1 MHGILKNIFGYDQ
14 FRPGQEAP
22 IRALLDGKNVF
33 CVMPTGAGKSIIFQ
47 VPALLGEGV
56 TIVVSPLIALMQ
68 DQVSALKLLGVS
80 ADALNST
87 NSEQDNARIWAGLR
101 AGSIRL
107 VYMAPERLMNSYTM
121 DALRGL
127 NVRMIAVDEAHCIS
141 QWGASFRPEYEM
153 LMDLGAHF
161 PGVPIA
167 ALTASADVATRADI
181 ERKLF
186 KGDVCTFVSG
196 FDRPNISLAV
206 TAKSSWQNQLK
217 DFVKRRKGES
227 GIVYCL
233 SRKKTE
239 TAVEVMRGMGISA
252 LCYHA
257 GMPKDTR
264 MENQERFIKEEGLV
278 MAATIAFGMGIDKPD
293 VRFVFHT
300 DMPSSMEAYYQEF
313 GRAGRDGLPADAHM
327 LYGLGDVRTRRMFIE
342 QENGD
347 MDSKRRAH
355 KRLDALISYCEAPSC
370 RRQTL
375 LAYFDDE
382 SEPCGNCD
390 LCLNPVELTEATQE
404 GRMALSAIVRTGQR
418 FGQAHIVDVLL
429 GANTERIRSLA
440 HDKLPTW
447 GVGKHY
453 NKIQWRSILRQ
464 LVAAGFLHL
473 DISEYGGLSLTPKGG
488 ELLRGHDSFSFRPPM
503 LPKSAGTARRARAKD
518 ITNDL
523 SAEALIVFEALRGL
537 RSQLAAKRNV
547 PAYVVFADK
556 SLLDMASKM
565 PQTMSEMLD
574 VHGVGQ
580 AKLDKFGQMF
590 LDVIINSDI
599 H

>member
-1 MHGILKNIFGYDQ
+1 MHTILKNTFGYDE

-22 IRALLDGKNVF
+22 IAALLAGESVF
-33 CVMPTGAGKSIIFQ
+33 CVMPTGAGKSLIFQ
-47 VPALLGEGV
+47 VPALMGGGV

-68 DQVSALKLLGVS
+68 DQVSALKLVGV
-80 ADALNST
+80 AAEALNST
-87 NSEQDNARIWAGLR
+87 NSDEDNERIWAGLR
-101 AGSIRL
+101 DGSVRL
-107 VYMAPERLMNSYTM
+107 VYMAPERLMNSYTL

-127 NVRMIAVDEAHCIS
+127 DVKMIAVDEAHCIS

-153 LMDLGAHF
+153 LMDLSAHF

-167 ALTASADVATRADI
+167 ALTASADVATRKDI

-186 KGDVCTFVSG
+186 KGDVRTFVSG
-196 FDRPNISLAV
+196 FDRPNISLTV
-206 TAKSSWQNQLK
+206 MPKSGWQNQLA
-217 DFVKRRKGES
+217 DFVKDRKGES

-239 TAVEVMRGMGISA
+239 TAVEVMRAAGLDA

-264 MENQERFIKEEGLV
+264 MQNQERFIKQDGLV

-347 MDSKRRAH
+347 SDSKRRAH
-355 KRLDALISYCEAPSC
+355 KRLDALISFCEAPTC

-375 LAYFDDE
+375 LAYFDDK

-390 LCLNPVELTEATQE
+390 LCLNPVELTEGTQE

-418 FGQAHIVDVLL
+418 FGQAHIVDILV
-429 GANTERIRSLA
+429 GANTERIRTLG

-473 DISEYGGLSLTPKGG
+473 DISEYGGLSLTPQGG
-488 ELLRGHDSFSFRPPM
+488 ELLRGHDTFSFRLPM
-503 LPKSAGTARRARAKD
+503 LPKSTGRAARKAKTKAVSD
-518 ITNDL
+518 DL
-523 SAEALIVFEALRGL
+523 SAESLIVFERLRTL
-537 RSQLAAKRNV
+537 RSKLAAERNV
-547 PAYVVFADK
+547 PAYVIFADK
-556 SLLDMASKM
+556 SLLDMAGKM
-565 PQTMSEMLD
+565 PTSLGAMLD

-580 AKLDKFGQMF
+580 AKLDKFGDAF
-590 LDVIINSDI
+590 LAALHED
-599 H
+599 